1 MSDAAPLITFLS
13 DYGHGDEF
21 VGVCHAVIARR
32 TPRARI
38 IDLGHGVARHD
49 IRAGALALRAAL
61 PYTPPGVHLA
71 VVDPGVG
78 GPRRAVALRLQHEG
92 RTMVGPDNGLLTL
105 AAQTLGGVLEAVDIA
120 NSPEALQPRSATF
133 DGRDLFAPVAAALA
147 DGAPLDALGEPIDPA
162 TLAALALPQ
171 PSISDGA
178 LRAHA
183 LSIDSFGNVSLD
195 ATAELAEHAGLVLG
209 GGLRVQAA
217 GDSRPALL
225 ARAFGDVAVGELLV
239 YVDSRGALALAINGG
254 SAALSLGL
262 APDDEV
268 VLRRP

>member
-1 MSDAAPLITFLS
+1 MSDSAPLITFLS
-13 DYGHGDEF
+13 DYGCGDEF

-32 TPRARI
+32 APRARI

-49 IRAGALALRAAL
+49 VRAGALALRAAL

-78 GPRRAVALRLQHEG
+78 GPRRAVALRLRGEG

-105 AAQTLGGVLEAVDIA
+105 AAQALGGVLDAVDIGS
-120 NSPEALQPRSATF
+120 SPESLRPRSATF

-147 DGAPLDALGEPIDPA
+147 DGASLGALGEAIDPA
-162 TLAALALPQ
+162 SLVALALPQ
-171 PSISDGA
+171 PSIGDGA
-178 LRAHA
+178 LHAHA
-183 LSIDSFGNVSLD
+183 LSSDAFGNVSLD
-195 ATAELAEHAGLVLG
+195 ATAELAARAGLGFG
-209 GGLRVQAA
+209 GVVEIQAA
-217 GDSRPALL
+217 GVCQRGRL
-225 ARAFGDVAVGELLV
+225 ARTFGDVAPGELLIFE
-239 YVDSRGALALAINGG
+239 DSRGALAVAINGG
-254 SAALSLGL
+254 SAMLALGL